1 MKKVISILLFIL
13 VSSTVGAQL
22 RLPAIFGD
30 HMVIQKNAT
39 VPIWG
44 WAGPHTASHNQCKL
58 GYNNDKDDGRQ
69 HNVLED
75 DVKKSVRAR
84 SSHDNN

>member
-13 VSSTVGAQL
+13 VSSTAGAQL

-44 WAGPHTASHNQCKL
+44 WAGSTQDV
-58 GYNNDKDDGRQ
+58 NDQG
-69 HNVLED
+69 
-75 DVKKSVRAR
+75 
-84 SSHDNN
+84 